1 MSAQRKIQDEL
12 SLAAADA
19 ARGVPGV
26 AFLRPGIV
34 DRLRASA
41 ASRAGRAGAGTDG
54 ATGGGTA
61 GVRVRPPAGGEGVWQ
76 IDIQLV
82 TRAAHRTLDVTRAVR
97 ETAGAAAGA
106 VLPGPGDRVR
116 ITVTVTGIV

>member
-1 MSAQRKIQDEL
+1 MSTQRKIQDEL

-19 ARGVPGV
+19 ARRVPGV

-41 ASRAGRAGAGTDG
+41 ASRAGRAGTGAGTD
-54 ATGGGTA
+54 GGTA
-61 GVRVRPPAGGEGVWQ
+61 GVRVRPPAGGRGVWH

-82 TRAAHRTLDVTRAVR
+82 TRATHRTLDVTRAVR
-97 ETAGAAAGA
+97 ETAGAAAEA
-106 VLPGPGDRVR
+106 VLSEPGDRVR